1 MKNMTHDRRHFLRT
15 AGAASLAASAAI
27 DAAAAESKAT
37 QPAHDMSGM
46 PASWHGKEQIAMLLY
61 PGFTALDLVGPQY
74 MFGNLMGAKV
84 HLVARTLTPVMSDT
98 GLAIAPTV
106 TLARAPKDLDILFV
120 PGGGA
125 GTLSAMKDKALIQWV
140 ADRASRAKLIASVC
154 TGSLVLGQAGL
165 LRRRKATSHWATL
178 PLLQEFGAEP
188 MNTRVVWDGNLVTG
202 AGVSAGLDLGLS
214 IVAKLRDDTYAQ
226 SVQLLAEYAPQP
238 PFNAGTPATAP
249 KPVHKMVSGMFD
261 GLIEQMRIASRD
273 ALPGRR
279 PA

>member
-1 MKNMTHDRRHFLRT
+1 MTNDRRHFLRT
-15 AGAASLAASAAI
+15 MGAAGLAGGVAAGAGAA
-27 DAAAAESKAT
+27 EPKAT
-37 QPAHDMSGM
+37 QPAHDISGV
-46 PASWHGKEQIAMLLY
+46 PASWHGEEQIAMLLY

-84 HLVARTLTPVMSDT
+84 HLVARTLAPVMSDT

-120 PGGGA
+120 PGGSA
-125 GTLSAMKDKALIQWV
+125 GTLNAMKDKALIQWI
-140 ADRASRAKLIASVC
+140 AERASRAKLIASVC

-165 LRRRKATSHWATL
+165 LRGRKATSHWATL
-178 PLLQEFGAEP
+178 PLLKEFGAEP
-188 MNTRVVWDGNLVTG
+188 ANARVVWDDNLVTG
-202 AGVSAGLDLGLS
+202 AGVSAGIDLGLS
-214 IVAKLRDDTYAQ
+214 IVAKLRDETYAQ

-249 KPVHKMVSGMFD
+249 KAVHEMMSRMFD
-261 GLIEQMRIASRD
+261 GLIEQMRVVSRD

-279 PA
+279 PT